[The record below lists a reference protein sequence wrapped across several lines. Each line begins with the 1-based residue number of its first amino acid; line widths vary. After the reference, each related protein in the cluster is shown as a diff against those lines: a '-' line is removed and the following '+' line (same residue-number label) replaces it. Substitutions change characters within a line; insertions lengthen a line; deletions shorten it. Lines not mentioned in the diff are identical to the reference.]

1 MCSGRTA
8 TRAVVPGRQLVHN
21 GDSMHLLLTA
31 TLSFPA
37 QQKQGCRGGSA
48 AWKNRKIGQ
57 RGFHI
62 PLLHLQVLLSRIA
75 MGALDGGLDIPH
87 SDKRFVG
94 FKKDEKQLDT
104 EIHRNYIYE
113 DHVADYMKSIADAEP
128 EKYQFHF
135 SEYIKKGIA
144 ADDMEAL
151 HKKVHATIRANPTM
165 AKSTKEPPKAH
176 KRYNLKKG

>member
-1 MCSGRTA
+1 MCNGRTA
-8 TRAVVPGRQLVHN
+8 ACAVVQGPQRVHN
-21 GDSMHLLLTA
+21 GDSMHLLRTA
-31 TLSFPA
+31 TLPFSA
-37 QQKQGCRGGSA
+37 QQKQGCRGGSVA
-48 AWKNRKIGQ
+48 RKSRKIGR

-62 PLLHLQVLLSRIA
+62 PLLHLQVFLSRIS

-104 EIHRNYIYE
+104 EINRNYIYE
-113 DHVADYMKSIADAEP
+113 DHVANYMKSIADAEP

-151 HKKVHATIRANPTM
+151 HKKVHATIRADPTM
-165 AKSTKEPPKAH
+165 AKSTEEPPKTH
-176 KRYNLKKG
+176 KRYNLKKQ